1 MKVKELTLKNKTGL
15 HARPAAIFVQTAS
28 KFKSRITIK
37 ANGKEADAKSI
48 LKVLTLGAN
57 KGTKIIIE
65 VEGEDEEE
73 ALKTLSELIESG
85 LGEGNG
91 EN

>member
-1 MKVKELTLKNKTGL
+1 MKVKEVILKNKSGL
-15 HARPAAIFVQTAS
+15 HARPAAVFVQTAS
-28 KFKSRITIK
+28 KFKSRIIIK
-37 ANGKEADAKSI
+37 TNEKEADAKSI
-48 LKVLTLGAN
+48 LKVLALGAN
-57 KGTKIIIE
+57 QGSKIILE

-91 EN
+91 